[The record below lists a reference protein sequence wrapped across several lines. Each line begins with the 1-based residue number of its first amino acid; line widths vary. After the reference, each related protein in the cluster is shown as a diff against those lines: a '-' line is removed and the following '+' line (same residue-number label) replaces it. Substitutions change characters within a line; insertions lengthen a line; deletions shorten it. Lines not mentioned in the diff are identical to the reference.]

1 MNDNEKGEKILRAW
15 LKNKIDISTS
25 TDDSFSKNDRTDS
38 ESPAA
43 SLERRKIT
51 DADVVLSADSKVAS
65 NVTTTDK
72 EVKVNNKFET
82 SVAEKKAIS
91 IGIKT
96 SDKNTADTVH
106 LKNITDILNTRS
118 LTSKKDKTP
127 TILKKIEETPKVD
140 NVHIGE
146 GIKTFVENE
155 KVNVESA
162 KESIDLKTAE
172 LKTSI
177 GLRAIINEDK
187 ERSSSQNSN
196 KNSGIK
202 LHIFG
207 DKGFT
212 VKADNKV
219 AEKVDTPTVDSK
231 ISLKY
236 PANEVLPKQ
245 EVTSVTTSELTME
258 KNLVHKNGQEVN
270 LDKNLTSIEAIETK
284 VIENVQEE
292 ELKLNAE
299 DNSNFEFDANNLKVN
314 LSKDPGGLQTVII
327 KDTSGNTTVV
337 REDGVTITSAS
348 GKSVSISTKDLDKD
362 EDEDKIT
369 TVNIAKLNPT
379 MSNVVNVKEEAVV
392 QLDNKADKL
401 EDKVSKELTEV
412 EIIDRGSDVNKATVV
427 EDVQASSIEIPKL
440 NVKVGKTS
448 DTKVDTKNSTDLFFR
463 LKWK

>member
-51 DADVVLSADSKVAS
+51 DADVVLSANSKVAS

-127 TILKKIEETPKVD
+127 TVLKKIEETPKVD

-245 EVTSVTTSELTME
+245 EVTSVTTSELIMG

-284 VIENVQEE
+284 VKKEAQENP
-292 ELKLNAE
+292 
-299 DNSNFEFDANNLKVN
+299 NFVFDGNNLKVS
-314 LSKDPGGLQTVII
+314 LSKDPDGLQTVII

-348 GKSVSISTKDLDKD
+348 GKSVSISTKDLDK
-362 EDEDKIT
+362 DEDKIT

-412 EIIDRGSDVNKATVV
+412 EIIDRDSDT
-427 EDVQASSIEIPKL
+427 IEL
-440 NVKVGKTS
+440 VVGKTS

>member
-96 SDKNTADTVH
+96 SDKNTTDTVH
-106 LKNITDILNTRS
+106 LKNITDILNTKS

-127 TILKKIEETPKVD
+127 TVLKKIEETPKVD

-245 EVTSVTTSELTME
+245 EVTSVTTSELIME

-284 VIENVQEE
+284 VTENVQEE

-299 DNSNFEFDANNLKVN
+299 DNSNFEFDANNLKVS
-314 LSKDPGGLQTVII
+314 LSKDPDGLQTVII

-337 REDGVTITSAS
+337 REDGVTMTSAS

-369 TVNIAKLNPT
+369 TLDIAKL
-379 MSNVVNVKEEAVV
+379 SNIVNAKEEAII
-392 QLDNKADKL
+392 QLNNKFDKV

-427 EDVQASSIEIPKL
+427 EDVQASSIETPKL